1 MSAISD
7 PQLLGKHVAWVFA
20 GGAAAIAI
28 AVTLALDPIKTGS
41 WRTIFGVISLSVLLL
56 GGASTRLTAVSTG
69 GAIGRFAA
77 VGGLVGAVY
86 FASAYVVMGVSVFL
100 AIAVAGLAGALIGS
114 SLREGR

>member
-1 MSAISD
+1 MSD

-41 WRTIFGVISLSVLLL
+41 WRTIFSVISLSVLLL

-77 VGGLVGAVY
+77 MGAVVGAVY
-86 FASAYVVMGVSVFL
+86 LACAYLVMGVSVFL
-100 AIAVAGLAGALIGS
+100 LIALGGLAGARIGS
-114 SLREGR
+114 SLREARP